1 MGSAPVFL
9 VNRSFKGSAL
19 GHKFVKSNGE
29 QGSVRYF
36 GLATL
41 CLHGFLPSAEGSEL
55 VELSPELSVQA
66 VDFLFFRFFFFF
78 FGLTHVEQ
86 QFPIFQENFT
96 VFSRAFGNTTLQ
108 TKDLVW
114 FELSFMTLEQRN
126 VKYESES

>member
-9 VNRSFKGSAL
+9 VKRSFKGCAL

-41 CLHGFLPSAEGSEL
+41 CWHGFLPSAEGSEL
-55 VELSPELSVQA
+55 AELSPELSVQA

-78 FGLTHVEQ
+78 GLTHVEQ
-86 QFPIFQENFT
+86 QFPIFAGQFHGFLTSVRQHIFANER
-96 VFSRAFGNTTLQ
+96 SG
-108 TKDLVW
+108 LV
-114 FELSFMTLEQRN
+114 
-126 VKYESES
+126 

>member
-1 MGSAPVFL
+1 MGSAPVC
-9 VNRSFKGSAL
+9 SAKGSAL

-55 VELSPELSVQA
+55 AELSPELSVQA
-66 VDFLFFRFFFFF
+66 VDFLFFRFFFF

-96 VFSRAFGNTTLQ
+96 VFPRAFGNISLQ